1 MGSSRAIEDC
11 LGWAARDESG
21 VLSPYKFSRRAV
33 GGDDVSIKITHCRVC
48 YGDVFWTRNKYGDA
62 KYPVVPGHEI
72 AGIVKEIGSNVRGF
86 KVGDHV
92 GVGFYVSSCR
102 DCPFCNDALEVHCE
116 KGAVHTFNGID
127 IDGTIT
133 KGGYSNYTVVHER
146 QTIYFYSPMIRY
158 KMNEPGK
165 SLGVIGLGGLGHMAV
180 KFGKTFGLNV
190 IVFNTSISKRGE
202 ALSLLNV
209 DKFVISSD
217 QHTPAALLASLD
229 CPQTEPLALT
239 KSFDFIIDTAS
250 GDHPFDAYMSLLKTA
265 GVLVLVGAPSEV
277 KVSPASL
284 LLGMKTITGSQ
295 VGGTKDTREMINICA
310 THKIYPEIE
319 VIPIQYVN
327 EAIER
332 LIKSDVKYRFVI
344 DIENSLK

>member
-1 MGSSRAIEDC
+1 MDEATWEDYDG
-11 LGWAARDESG
+11 LEKMYPQLILEGKDMLKGRGNVKTPKQKATGHALTST
-21 VLSPYKFSRRAV
+21 SPCQDS
-33 GGDDVSIKITHCRVC
+33 
-48 YGDVFWTRNKYGDA
+48 
-62 KYPVVPGHEI
+62 
-72 AGIVKEIGSNVRGF
+72 
-86 KVGDHV
+86 
-92 GVGFYVSSCR
+92 
-102 DCPFCNDALEVHCE
+102 
-116 KGAVHTFNGID
+116 
-127 IDGTIT
+127 
-133 KGGYSNYTVVHER
+133 
-146 QTIYFYSPMIRY
+146 
-158 KMNEPGK
+158 
-165 SLGVIGLGGLGHMAV
+165 
-180 KFGKTFGLNV
+180 
-190 IVFNTSISKRGE
+190 
-202 ALSLLNV
+202 
-209 DKFVISSD
+209 
-217 QHTPAALLASLD
+217 TPAALLASLD
-229 CPQTEPLALT
+229 CLQTKSLVNARPRSPSIRQRTALT